1 LIIFKY
7 ENLQSV
13 QNNNFYNETPFNL
26 ILFKFLKLQNEDRLT
41 VYIGSKQIKKRVAE
55 LAKKIRKDYKDKDP
69 ILIGVLNGSFI
80 FIADLVRAMG
90 INMEIDFLKLSSYG
104 DSKIS
109 SGSVTL
115 LKDLNCSIE
124 KRHIIVIEDIIDSGL
139 SIAYIRNLILL
150 KHPASLEFA
159 TLLFKKETS
168 KLDFNI
174 KYIGFKITNEFV
186 VGYGLDYAQ
195 RYRNLKSIKILKK

>member
-1 LIIFKY
+1 MIIFKY

-41 VYIGSKQIKKRVAE
+41 AYIGSKQIKKRVAE